1 MKTIKTF
8 LSLLFILYSISYSQ
22 NISKKEYE
30 GMTWRQVGPYRG
42 GWATMSAGVMGSLN
56 TFYFGSAGG
65 GLWKTTDAGRTWQA
79 LMQHEEAYSIG
90 ALAVAPSDS
99 NILYVG
105 TGQVALRY
113 DILSGDGVYR
123 SSDAGSTWENIG
135 LKETRHIGKILIDP
149 NNPNKIIV
157 AALGE
162 VFSNSNH
169 RGIYLTSNGGKNWKH
184 VLFVNDSTGA
194 VDLAADPSTP
204 NIIFASLWQMRMHP
218 WLDYF
223 EPETGNGSGIYKSE
237 DGGEHWTKL
246 NGQGLPTDN
255 LGRIGL
261 AVANNSN
268 GKIIYASI
276 IAGKGESG
284 LYKSEDGGITW
295 KFINK
300 NASLANSYFSRITI
314 DPLNSE
320 IVYVMGQSIKKS
332 IDGGKLFTFFK
343 GAPGGDD
350 YHYLWINPQNTDY
363 MIAASDQGAVV
374 TVDGGKNWSSWYN
387 QPTGQFYHL
396 AVDNRFPY
404 RIYSGQQDNGTVEIL
419 SRGPYGVIEDR
430 DWHPVGGDE
439 RGYEI
444 PKPDEPN
451 LIFGSGLGGT
461 VTRFDEITRQSSNIS
476 PWPVSSYGAL
486 PTSVKYRYTWITPLV
501 FSPIG
506 KHTLYFASQ
515 YLFASNDNGNIW
527 KIISPDLSLDSSLTI
542 QDKDSAMGRFINEG
556 YGVIYTIAPS
566 SISENEIWIGT
577 DDGLVQLTL
586 DNGRHWKNVTSNQF
600 PIWSQISSIDPSPF
614 SEKSAYIAINVHRL
628 GELSPLIFKTYDFGK
643 SWIKIINGL
652 PENEYVN
659 VVRSDIK
666 QKGLLFAGTNRG
678 VYVSF
683 NDGADWKQLSLNLP
697 TTDITDLLIHDNDLI
712 ASTQGRAIWILDDI
726 GPLREIS
733 SGLNNKE
740 DYLFKPSTCFRI
752 RGNENRDTP
761 WPHETPLGKNPPD
774 GAIIDYWLNK
784 DANLIT
790 LQIKDSQGKT
800 IREFSSNKTVKNLP
814 SNRYFEKEWVSKEAP
829 MPLTKGMH
837 RIVWDLRY
845 DRPQSLHYGYSI
857 AGIWLDGT
865 PLMPEGALV
874 LPGDYTAILKV
885 DGKNYEKQFTV
896 EMDPRIHVSSSDLQK
911 QLELSQK
918 IDSSLA
924 QTVSIHEK
932 IEMIIKNNNGIIVS
946 RDIDTLSEIA
956 DKGKI
961 SLSSISGIFSGLA
974 SDVQSA
980 DTAPTQGQINVYSYY
995 NKQLQKL
1002 VDRWDLLKNN
1012 LIKNK

>member
-1 MKTIKTF
+1 MIKTI
-8 LSLLFILYSISYSQ
+8 LSILIILYSISYSQ
-22 NISKKEYE
+22 NISDKDYK
-30 GMTWRQVGPYRG
+30 GMTWRQLGPYRA
-42 GWATMSAGVMGSLN
+42 GWATMSAGVKGSLN

-79 LMQHEEAYSIG
+79 LMQHQESSSIG
-90 ALAVAPSDS
+90 ALAVAPSNS

-105 TGQVALRY
+105 TGQVDFRY

-123 SSDAGSTWENIG
+123 SNDAGNSWENIG
-135 LKETRHIGKILIDP
+135 LKETHHIGKILVDP
-149 NNPNKIIV
+149 DNPNKIIV
-157 AALGE
+157 AALGKI
-162 VFSNSNH
+162 FKNSNQ

-194 VDLAADPSTP
+194 VDLAVDPSTP
-204 NIIFASLWQMRMHP
+204 NIIYASLWQMRMHP

-223 EPETGNGSGIYKSE
+223 EPETGKASGIYKSV

-246 NGQGLPTDN
+246 FGQGLPNGN

-261 AVANNSN
+261 AVANNSK
-268 GKIIYASI
+268 GKIIYATI
-276 IAGKGESG
+276 IAGKKESG
-284 LYKSEDGGITW
+284 LYKSQDGGITW
-295 KFINK
+295 QFINS

-314 DPLNSE
+314 DTFNPN

-332 IDGGKLFTFFK
+332 IDGGKNFRFFK

-350 YHYLWINPQNTDY
+350 YHYLWINPENADY
-363 MIAASDQGAVV
+363 MITASDQGAVV
-374 TVDGGKNWSSWYN
+374 SVDGGKNWSSWYN

-396 AVDNRFPY
+396 AADNRFPY

-444 PKPDEPN
+444 PKPNEPN

-461 VTRFDEITRQSSNIS
+461 VTRFDEVTRQSANIS

-486 PTSVKYRYTWITPLV
+486 PTSVKYRYTWISPLV
-501 FSPIG
+501 FSPKG

-515 YLFASNDNGNIW
+515 YLFASTDNGNNW
-527 KIISPDLSLDSSLTI
+527 NIISPDLSLDSSLTNL
-542 QDKDSAMGRFINEG
+542 DNANEMNRHIRQG
-556 YGVIYTIAPS
+556 YGVIFTIAPS

-577 DDGLVQLTL
+577 DDGLIQLTL

-600 PIWSQISSIDPSPF
+600 PIWSQISAIDPSPF
-614 SEKSAYIAINVHRL
+614 SDKSAYVAINVHRL
-628 GELSPLIFKTYDFGK
+628 GEMSPLIFKTNNFGN

-652 PENEYVN
+652 PDNEYVN

-683 NDGADWKQLSLNLP
+683 NDGLKWQKLSLNLP

-726 GPLREIS
+726 EPLRELS
-733 SGLNNKE
+733 TGLNSIE
-740 DYLFKPSTCFRI
+740 DHLFKPESCYRI

-774 GAIIDYWLNK
+774 GAIIDYYLNK
-784 DANLIT
+784 DASIIT
-790 LQIKDSQGKT
+790 LTIKDSQDKI
-800 IREFSSNKTVKNLP
+800 IRQFSSEETFKKLP
-814 SNRYFEKEWVSKEAP
+814 SNRYFEKEWVAKEI
-829 MPLTKGMH
+829 PLPNEQGMH
-837 RIVWDLRY
+837 RIIWDLRY
-845 DRPQSLHYGYSI
+845 NRPQSLHYSYSI

-874 LPGDYTAILKV
+874 LPGEYSAILNV
-885 DGKNYEKQFTV
+885 DGKSYTKQFTV
-896 EMDPRIHVSSSDLQK
+896 KMDPRAHCSNGDLQK

-918 IDSSLA
+918 IDSALT
-924 QTVSIHEK
+924 QTVSIYDK
-932 IEMIIKNNNGIIVS
+932 IEMKIKNNNGIIVP
-946 RDIDTLSEIA
+946 RDIDSLSEIT
-956 DKGKI
+956 DKGEI
-961 SLSSISGIFSGLA
+961 SLSTISGIFSGLV
-974 SDVQSA
+974 SEVQSA
-980 DTAPTQGQINVYSYY
+980 DTAPTQGQLNVYSYY
-995 NKQLQKL
+995 SKQLHKL
-1002 VDRWDLLKNN
+1002 IDRWNGLKNN
-1012 LIKNK
+1012 LMKSK